1 MERDYVIV
9 PSTVKSSTAAYE
21 WLMFNRVTGQ
31 EAVLQVKSGNARV
44 DLSVLGTIACA
55 VYVVAADGVIS
66 QEAPKNV
73 EWIRRE
79 KLLDFAKRN
88 RNVLPIRIRRY
99 MEWARV

>member
-1 MERDYVIV
+1 M
-9 PSTVKSSTAAYE
+9 
-21 WLMFNRVTGQ
+21 
-31 EAVLQVKSGNARV
+31 
-44 DLSVLGTIACA
+44 
-55 VYVVAADGVIS
+55 VAADGVIN

-88 RNVLPIRIRRY
+88 RKVLPHRIRRY